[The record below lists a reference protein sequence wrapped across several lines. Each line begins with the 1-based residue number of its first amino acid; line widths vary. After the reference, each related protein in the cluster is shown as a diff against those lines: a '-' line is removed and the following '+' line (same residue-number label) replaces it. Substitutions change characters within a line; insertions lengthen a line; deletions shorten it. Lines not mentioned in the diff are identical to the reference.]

1 MNDPTK
7 RFWNPY
13 AAGFALGLVLLAS
26 FVLTGRGL
34 GASGTFKH
42 LGAIVLHEASPTW
55 AEENGNIGGFFAHP
69 GRSSLDEW
77 IVFLSLGAAIG
88 GGIAVLTARRFRVE
102 TIRGP
107 RATREQRWVLAGAGG
122 ILAGL
127 GAQLARGCTS
137 GQALTGGAQLA
148 LGSWVF
154 MFSVF
159 GGAYALAWFVRKQW
173 I

>member
-1 MNDPTK
+1 MKNPVK
-7 RFWNPY
+7 PFWNPY

-26 FVLTGRGL
+26 FVLTGHGL

-42 LGAIVLHEASPTW
+42 LAAAVLHQSDPTW
-55 AEENGNIGGFFAHP
+55 AEENGNVASFFASP
-69 GRSSLDEW
+69 GRSSLDDW
-77 IVFLSLGAAIG
+77 IVFLSFGAAIG
-88 GGIAVLTARRFRVE
+88 GLLAAFTARRFRIE

-127 GAQLARGCTS
+127 GAQVARGCTS

-148 LGSWVF
+148 LGSWIF

-159 GGAYALAWFVRKQW
+159 AGAYALAWFVRKQW

>member
-1 MNDPTK
+1 MKTEKP
-7 RFWNPY
+7 FWNPY
-13 AAGFALGLVLLAS
+13 AAGIVLGLVLLAS

-42 LGAIVLHEASPTW
+42 LGAAALHAADPTW
-55 AEENGNIGGFFAHP
+55 AEDNGNIGSLFSP
-69 GRSSLDEW
+69 TRSSLDAW
-77 IVFLSLGAAIG
+77 IVWLSVGAAIG
-88 GGIAVLTARRFRVE
+88 GAASALAAGRFRVE
-102 TIRGP
+102 LLKGP
-107 RATREQRWVLAGAGG
+107 RASREHRWIAAVAGGVLAGF
-122 ILAGL
+122 
-127 GAQLARGCTS
+127 GAQIARGCTS

-159 GGAYALAWFVRKQW
+159 GGAYAVAWFARRLW